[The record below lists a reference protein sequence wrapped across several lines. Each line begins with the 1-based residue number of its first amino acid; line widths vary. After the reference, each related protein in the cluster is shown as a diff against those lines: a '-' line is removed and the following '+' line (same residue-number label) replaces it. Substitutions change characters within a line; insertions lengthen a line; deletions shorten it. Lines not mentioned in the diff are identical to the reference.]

1 MTTAV
6 DTNVVIALWDK
17 DATLSLAASVGQNFR
32 TPYYLNYTLQTEK
45 GFGNAAV
52 LQVGY
57 VGSQGRKL
65 TVTENINQNG
75 VFNTQYPN
83 VGSIK
88 ASCAYGL
95 GRVYLTVRLHLGPCP
110 GRKKTQFRAV
120 IPLDSV
126 NLKQEYGN
134 SDFDTRHN
142 FTAYWT
148 YDISGSSHGQHRY
161 PRLAIKWVI
170 VIPLRAAI
178 QLPWSWRLRQP
189 APGLEPGEQSLCR
202 RFAQLQ
208 PGNRRTMGKPGCV
221 LYTFAELSSPTIL
234 TAPSLGISFTVL
246 ALRRWILR
254 S

>member
-17 DATLSLAASVGQNFR
+17 DTTLSLAASVGQNFR

-57 VGSQGRKL
+57 VGSQGRRL

-95 GRVYLTVRLHLGPCP
+95 GRVYLTVRLTWAH
-110 GRKKTQFRAV
+110 A
-120 IPLDSV
+120 LDEE
-126 NLKQEYGN
+126 N
-134 SDFDTRHN
+134 
-142 FTAYWT
+142 
-148 YDISGSSHGQHRY
+148 
-161 PRLAIKWVI
+161 
-170 VIPLRAAI
+170 
-178 QLPWSWRLRQP
+178 
-189 APGLEPGEQSLCR
+189 
-202 RFAQLQ
+202 
-208 PGNRRTMGKPGCV
+208 
-221 LYTFAELSSPTIL
+221 
-234 TAPSLGISFTVL
+234 
-246 ALRRWILR
+246 
-254 S
+254 